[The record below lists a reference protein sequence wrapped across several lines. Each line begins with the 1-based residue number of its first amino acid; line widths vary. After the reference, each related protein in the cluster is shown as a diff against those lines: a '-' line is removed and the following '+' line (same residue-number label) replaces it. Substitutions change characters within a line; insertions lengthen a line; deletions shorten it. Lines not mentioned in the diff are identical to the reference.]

1 MNTNELYSQYQQQ
14 DYSTSRS
21 HIDGHTDYHNDGSWE
36 DKGYNY
42 HTDTHNDIG

>member
-1 MNTNELYSQYQQQ
+1 MSISDLYNTYSNQ
-14 DYSTSRS
+14 DDSKSSS

-36 DKGYNY
+36 DKKYDY